1 MEKRNATIKIIAII
15 AAIVLLLGATIGGAI
30 WGLKLLF
37 DDSAKDNNSDTS
49 ITSSETASTN
59 NEANSSNG
67 NEAGDNGGSSNG
79 GSGQTSTSKG
89 KTTTIS
95 IDDISTKKGKKISV
109 PVKVSSNQGFM
120 SAVVEVNYDTSALK
134 YTGYKQGKLFSDFM
148 FNNTDG
154 KVKFIVL
161 GNKDVKKD
169 GVLVNLEFEVIA
181 KSKTTKLDVNVEPNM
196 IGNQKEEIIPVKLV
210 DGSVKIK

>member
-15 AAIVLLLGATIGGAI
+15 VAIVLLLGATIGGAI

-67 NEAGDNGGSSNG
+67 NEEGNNG

-181 KSKTTKLDVNVEPNM
+181 KNKTTKLDVNVEPNM
-196 IGNQKEEIIPVKLV
+196 IGNQEEEIVPVKLV